1 MLVLVCHFTKE
12 KGRLI
17 RKVEIVGFMKA
28 EQTWQWDE
36 QLTQQQSD
44 ACSCLSS
51 FCKRERERMIIQA
64 S

>member
-1 MLVLVCHFTKE
+1 MLVLVCNFTEE

-44 ACSCLSS
+44 ACLSS
-51 FCKRERERMIIQA
+51 FYKRERERIRI
-64 S
+64 

>member
-1 MLVLVCHFTKE
+1 MLVLVCHFTEE

-44 ACSCLSS
+44 AYTCLSS
-51 FCKRERERMIIQA
+51 FYKRERERIRI
-64 S
+64 

>member
-1 MLVLVCHFTKE
+1 MLVLVCHFTEE

-44 ACSCLSS
+44 ACLSS
-51 FCKRERERMIIQA
+51 FYKRERERIRI
-64 S
+64 